1 MEIILDQLEA
11 HFLIRVLATSS
22 AEFAWQLSAN
32 PASNV
37 GLEVTRESLPR
48 LVRRLAEL
56 SRQLVGED
64 VANDKRQIR
73 RKPRASVESPQ
84 PRMIVSLQRCHD
96 VKECSLRV
104 GSIACQLH
112 DDRPQRR
119 RDVFEKSAGRASLA
133 GEDGIDERALEV
145 AA

>member
-11 HFLIRVLATSS
+11 HFLIRVLATGS

-37 GLEVTRESLPR
+37 GPEVARESLPR
-48 LVRRLAEL
+48 LVRGLAEL
-56 SRQLVGED
+56 PRQLVGENI
-64 VANDKRQIR
+64 AGDKRQICC
-73 RKPRASVESPQ
+73 KPRASVEPPQ
-84 PRMIVSLQRCHD
+84 PCMIVSLQRCND

-104 GSIACQLH
+104 GSIACQLP

-133 GEDGIDERALEV
+133 GEDSIDERALEV